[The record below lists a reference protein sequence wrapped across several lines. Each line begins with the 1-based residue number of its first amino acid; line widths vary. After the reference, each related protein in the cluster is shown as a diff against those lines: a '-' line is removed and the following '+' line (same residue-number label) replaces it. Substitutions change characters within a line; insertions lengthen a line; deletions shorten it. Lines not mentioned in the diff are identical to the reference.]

1 MKNKVVIALGGNALG
16 DTNEEQI
23 TAVDQAV
30 SHIVDLIEDGNEVV
44 IVHGNG
50 PQVGKIQLAFKTGA
64 DHDSNLESMP
74 LSESIAM
81 SQGYIGYHLQ
91 KSLIN
96 QLKARKIDK
105 AVGTVLTH
113 ALVDAKDESFANPT
127 KPIGP
132 FYSLEDIQ
140 AKGYDSYVEDSG
152 RGYRQTVASPLPTD
166 LLEKEI
172 IKDGLSNDR
181 VIICAGGGGIPVVLD
196 NVQYVNVDAVIDKDA
211 SAALV
216 AELVDAD
223 MLIILTAVNQVA
235 LNYNTPEEKWLSKI
249 TLAELDQYIEEE
261 HFAPGSMLPK
271 VEAAKRFVLSSPEGK
286 AIITS
291 LSSAK
296 AAINGEDGTVIVSA

>member
-16 DTNEEQI
+16 DTNKEQI
-23 TAVDQAV
+23 EAVNQAV
-30 SHIVDLIEDGNEVV
+30 SHIVDLIEDNNEVV

-50 PQVGKIQLAFKTGA
+50 PQVGKIQLAFSTGA
-64 DHDSNLESMP
+64 EYDSNLEAMP
-74 LSESIAM
+74 LGESIAM

-91 KSLIN
+91 MSLIN
-96 QLKARKIDK
+96 ELKARSIDK

-113 ALVDAKDESFANPT
+113 AVVDAKDSSFENPT

-132 FYSLEDIQ
+132 FYSLDEVK
-140 AKGYDSYVEDSG
+140 AKGYANYVEDSG
-152 RGYRQTVASPLPTD
+152 RGYRLTVASPLPTD
-166 LLEKEI
+166 LLEKDI
-172 IKDGLSNDR
+172 IKDGLQNDR
-181 VIICAGGGGIPVVLD
+181 VIICAGGGGIPVVLED
-196 NVQYVNVDAVIDKDA
+196 NKFNSVDAVIDKDA

-223 MLIILTAVNQVA
+223 TLIILTAVNQVA
-235 LNYNTPEEKWLSKI
+235 LNYNTPEEKWLSQI
-249 TLAELDQYIEEE
+249 TLSELEQYIKED

-271 VEAAKRFVLSSPEGK
+271 VEAAQRFVSSSSKAK

-296 AAINGEDGTVIVSA
+296 DAIRGLDGTVIVSE